1 MRNDFKRAFAY
12 APRYRHDLLLGLGA
26 IPFARAIE
34 LAIPWFLMQAID
46 GLKSGSLKH
55 SLATYF
61 AIVIALALA
70 KGVFKFAMRWY
81 VVRAS
86 RRFEQDLRD
95 DLYAHLLKLSP
106 SWFQSQRTGDLMARL
121 TSDLEAVRMFLGPGT
136 MYVAETLALL
146 PPVLVML
153 TIYSW
158 RLALLLLVPIAL
170 IAWAM
175 KHYAEPIHVESTKAQ
190 ETLSSLSN
198 VAQENFAGVRVI
210 RAFGREPEE
219 MRRFDG
225 FSEDYRKQQVRVADM
240 RARSWAF
247 ILGAKDFG
255 VLVLIGAGCV
265 ELYLDHLSVGEFF
278 FFNWCLGLLFWPM
291 VALGWMVGM
300 YQRGKASMAR
310 LEQLFA
316 AAPALVVAD
325 DAYRPQAIRGEVEF
339 KDLTLKLGERVALDH
354 VSLRVPAGK
363 VLGITGRT
371 GSGKSTLAQVLPR
384 LVDVP
389 PGMAFVDGVDITTF
403 DPRVLR
409 RAIGYVPQEAF
420 LFADRVK
427 SNLALGRDDEAMPP
441 LREAATRAHV
451 DAELSEL
458 PLGYDSIVGERGVTL
473 SGGQRQ
479 RSTLARALATNPRIL
494 VLDDCLSA
502 VDTETESRILGE
514 LTRALTGKTALLVSH
529 RVAALALCDEVVVL
543 DEGKVVERG
552 PPAQLLAA
560 KGHYHE
566 LFARQQAEE
575 ALERLA

>member
-1 MRNDFKRAFAY
+1 MRNDFRRAFAY
-12 APRYRHDLLLGLGA
+12 APRYRNDLVLGLGA
-26 IPFARAIE
+26 IPFARATE

-46 GLKSGSLKH
+46 GLQRGNLRH
-55 SLATYF
+55 ALATYF
-61 AIVIALALA
+61 AIVLGLATL
-70 KGVFKFAMRWY
+70 KGVLKFAMRWY

-95 DLYAHLLKLSP
+95 DLYAHLLTLSP
-106 SWFQSQRTGDLMARL
+106 AWFQSQRTGDLMARL

-190 ETLSSLSN
+190 ETLSALSN
-198 VAQENFAGVRVI
+198 VAQENFAGIRVV
-210 RAFGREPEE
+210 RAFGREGVESQ
-219 MRRFDG
+219 RFAG

-255 VLVLIGAGCV
+255 VLVLIGAGCI

-316 AAPALVVAD
+316 ATPALPMPRD
-325 DAYRPQAIRGEVEF
+325 PHRPATIAGDVEF
-339 KDLTLKLGERVALDH
+339 RELTVKLGDRVALDR
-354 VSLRVPAGK
+354 VSVRIPAGT

-389 PGMAFVDGVDITTF
+389 PGMAFVDGVDITRF
-403 DPRVLR
+403 DPTVLR

-420 LFADRVK
+420 LFADRVR
-427 SNLALGRDDEAMPP
+427 SNLALGRDDDALDP
-441 LREAATRAHV
+441 LREAATHAHV

-458 PLGYDSIVGERGVTL
+458 PLGYESIVGERGVTL

-479 RSTLARALATNPRIL
+479 RSTLARALAAHPRIL

-502 VDTETESRILGE
+502 VDTETESRILAE
-514 LTRALTGKTALLVSH
+514 LTRALRGKTALLVSH
-529 RVAALALCDEVVVL
+529 RVAALGLCDEVIVL
-543 DEGKVVERG
+543 DEGRVVERG
-552 PPAQLLAA
+552 PPARLLAA
-560 KGHYHE
+560 KGPYSE

>member
-12 APRYRHDLLLGLGA
+12 APRYRNDLLLGLGA

-46 GLKSGSLKH
+46 GLQSGSLKH

-136 MYVAETLALL
+136 MYVAETIALL

-265 ELYLDHLSVGEFF
+265 ELYLDHLTVGEFF

-316 AAPALVVAD
+316 AAPALVITD
-325 DAYRPQAIRGEVEF
+325 DAFRPASIRGDVEF
-339 KDLTLKLGERVALDH
+339 KDLTLTLGERVALDH
-354 VSLRVPAGK
+354 VSLRIPAGK

-389 PGMAFVDGVDITTF
+389 AGMAFVDGVDITTF

-420 LFADRVK
+420 LFADRVNT
-427 SNLALGRDDEAMPP
+427 NLALGRDDEAMAP

-451 DAELSEL
+451 DTELSEL

-514 LTRALTGKTALLVSH
+514 LTRALAGKTALLVSH

-552 PPAQLLAA
+552 APAQLLAA

-575 ALERLA
+575 ALERLV